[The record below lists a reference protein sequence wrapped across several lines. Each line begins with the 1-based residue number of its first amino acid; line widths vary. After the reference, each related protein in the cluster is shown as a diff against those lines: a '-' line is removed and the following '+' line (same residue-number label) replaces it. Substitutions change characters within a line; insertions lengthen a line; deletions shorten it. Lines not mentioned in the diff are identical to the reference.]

1 MTMNAEISDHA
12 ELRAKKA
19 WEQIFTWIADGR
31 LIPTGDRPSTEATPE
46 ELRGSLVIVAATLDA
61 LLEQGQLEPTR
72 IRQAMLNLLLVCD
85 SLVPLPEGL
94 LPSPDLREVLSALR
108 ASSI

>member
-1 MTMNAEISDHA
+1 MTNSENSDHA

-19 WEQIFTWIADGR
+19 WEQIFTWIAGGK
-31 LIPTGDRPSTEATPE
+31 LIPTGDRPSTDATPE
-46 ELRGSLVIVAATLDA
+46 ELRGTLVIVAATLDA

-72 IRQAMLNLLLVCD
+72 IRQAMLSLLLVCD

-94 LPSPDLREVLSALR
+94 LPTPDLREALSALR

>member
-1 MTMNAEISDHA
+1 MTNSETSDHA

-19 WEQIFTWIADGR
+19 WEQIFTWIAGGR
-31 LIPTGDRPSTEATPE
+31 LIPTGDRPSTDATPE
-46 ELRGSLVIVAATLDA
+46 ELRGSLIVAAMALDEF
-61 LLEQGQLEPTR
+61 LERGQLEPWR
-72 IRQAMLNLLLVCD
+72 IRQSMLNLLLVCD

-94 LPSPDLREVLSALR
+94 LPAPDLREVLSALR